1 MRLLS
6 LALQNFKGHQ
16 DLTVNFGDVTIIS
29 GANGTGKTSVFDAF
43 CWLLTGKD
51 AQGRVCGTGQKGE
64 ATIRPR
70 QADGELLRQVE
81 VAVTGRLMDEDG
93 EVHTLRRVFCEVYST
108 DKNSGDK
115 IFKGNTTKY
124 FINDEP
130 VPAARYDAWVK
141 ENIDPDRM
149 KLTSDPAY
157 FPGLPWQQQRA
168 LLLQIAGGVDDAAV
182 IAAHPELNPLEA
194 MLEKHDLEGI
204 RSMAAAQL
212 KLANKAIKEGVVR
225 IDQTMKLAGNVTE
238 SDLAAQIAKQEEM
251 VQAQEEAVTQA
262 ESALTNAKSGGRTA
276 QIQNEMEALRLK
288 MEAWEQRRH
297 TKVSEIKETFRKK
310 ADVLQNAIRTAD
322 EVANLNRA
330 QIPVLTDRIAAAE
343 ARKEELYNEYDA
355 EYARQFTATECP
367 FCGQSLPE
375 GKLEKL
381 RLQFNIEKSGSLQLI
396 VTEGKQVAARAV
408 ELGKER
414 DALVRA
420 VETYEK
426 NKVAAQKS
434 LEGIHDKELSAL
446 GALPQLEDVPAF
458 RDARSRRDMLARELA
473 DLKGGTQPD
482 LVPLQRNVEESRK
495 IRDSLLAKRSELQAN
510 LRTLQAVAA
519 LREDLQTQRENADV
533 ASERL
538 RLVTQFVIAKCRMLT
553 EKVNTFFP
561 GLEWRLF
568 QQNVTN
574 DDIVETCELTMH
586 GVGYRDL
593 SQGEKIRAGM
603 IIVGTL
609 QEKLQIL
616 NPVWIDGAESITF
629 TPEVKSQLVLLKAQ
643 ENINE
648 LAIKEER

>member
-16 DLTVNFGDVTIIS
+16 DLTVNFGNITIIS

-51 AQGRVCGTGQKGE
+51 GQGRVCGTGQKGE

-81 VAVTGRLMDEDG
+81 VAVTGRLVDEDG
-93 EVHTLRRVFCEVYST
+93 EVHTLRRVFCEVYSA
-108 DKNSGDK
+108 DKSSGDK

-141 ENIDPDRM
+141 KNIDPDRM

-182 IAAHPELNPLEA
+182 IAAHPELKPLEV
-194 MLEKHDLEGI
+194 MLDKHDLEGI
-204 RSMAAAQL
+204 RSMSAAQL

-238 SDLAAQIAKQEEM
+238 SDLAAQIAKQEEV
-251 VQAQEEAVTQA
+251 VQAQEEYVTQS
-262 ESALTNAKSGGRTA
+262 ESALTNAKSGGRAVQVQT
-276 QIQNEMEALRLK
+276 EMEALRLK
-288 MEAWEQRRH
+288 LEAWEQRRH
-297 TKVSEIKETFRKK
+297 NKITAIKDGFR
-310 ADVLQNAIRTAD
+310 ARAIVLQGDIRSAD
-322 EVANLNRA
+322 EAIIRKRA
-330 QIPVLTDRIAAAE
+330 QIAVQADRIAAAE
-343 ARKEELYNEYDA
+343 AQKEELYKEYDA

-367 FCGQSLPE
+367 FCHQALPADKVE
-375 GKLEKL
+375 EL
-381 RLQFNIEKSGSLQLI
+381 RAQFNTEKSGNLEAI
-396 VTEGKQVAARAV
+396 VAKGKQVAARLV

-414 DALVRA
+414 DALVQA
-420 VETYEK
+420 VEADEK
-426 NKVAAQKS
+426 KKAEIQKS
-434 LEGIHDKELSAL
+434 LDGIHKEEQEALS
-446 GALPQLEDVPAF
+446 ALPQLEDVPEF
-458 RDARSRRDMLARELA
+458 RDDRSRRDMLARELA
-473 DLKGGTQPD
+473 DLNGGTQPD
-482 LVPLQRNVEESRK
+482 LAPLQRNVEEARNIRSR
-495 IRDSLLAKRSELQAN
+495 LQAKLGEMQAN
-510 LRTLQAVAA
+510 LRTLQEVTA
-519 LREDLQTQRENADV
+519 LRDDLQTQRENADA

-553 EKVNTFFP
+553 DKVNTFFP

-616 NPVWIDGAESITF
+616 NPVWVDGAESITF

-643 ENINE
+643 ENINQLKAE
-648 LAIKEER
+648 VK

>member
-6 LALQNFKGHQ
+6 LALQNFKGHK

-51 AQGRVCGTGQKGE
+51 GQGRVCGTGQKGE

-81 VAVTGRLMDEDG
+81 VAVTGRLVDEDG

-149 KLTSDPAY
+149 KLTGDPAY

-182 IAAHPELNPLEA
+182 IAAHPELKPLEA

-262 ESALTNAKSGGRTA
+262 ESALTNAKSGGRA
-276 QIQNEMEALRLK
+276 VQVQNEMEALRLK
-288 MEAWEQRRH
+288 LEAWEQRRH
-297 TKVSEIKETFRKK
+297 NKIEGIK
-310 ADVLQNAIRTAD
+310 ADIRKQAD
-322 EVANLNRA
+322 E
-330 QIPVLTDRIAAAE
+330 IAAVINHTKLDMAGKQASVMGLKRNTQALE
-343 ARKEELYNEYDA
+343 EERNALYKQYDEESAREFKEDV
-355 EYARQFTATECP
+355 CP
-367 FCGQSLPE
+367 FCNQPIHSGVADELRRKFNEDKSR
-375 GKLEKL
+375 KLED
-381 RLQFNIEKSGSLQLI
+381 I
-396 VTEGKQVAARAV
+396 VTKGKRVRDSINENMKQIEALMGGVFADEKTIV
-408 ELGKER
+408 ENQKVLDGIYEEER
-414 DALVRA
+414 KAL
-420 VETYEK
+420 
-426 NKVAAQKS
+426 N
-434 LEGIHDKELSAL
+434 
-446 GALPQLEDVPAF
+446 ALPQLEDVPEF

-482 LVPLQRNVEESRK
+482 LAPLQRNVEEARNIRSR
-495 IRDSLLAKRSELQAN
+495 LQAKLGEMQAN
-510 LRTLQAVAA
+510 LRTLQEVTA
-519 LREDLQTQRENADV
+519 LRDDLQTQRENADV

-553 EKVNTFFP
+553 DKVNTFFP

-616 NPVWIDGAESITF
+616 NPVWVDGAESITF

-643 ENINE
+643 ENINQLKME
-648 LAIKEER
+648 VK